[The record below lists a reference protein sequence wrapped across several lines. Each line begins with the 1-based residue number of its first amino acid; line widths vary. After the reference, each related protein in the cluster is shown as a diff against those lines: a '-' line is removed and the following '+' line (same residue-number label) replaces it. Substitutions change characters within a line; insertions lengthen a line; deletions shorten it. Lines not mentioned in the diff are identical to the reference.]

1 MPTVPDAMPTRES
14 RWLTGGLIY
23 PQLANRLRAQITIG
37 DYPAGSLLPSES
49 VLAQQFHVART
60 TVRRSL
66 AVLEDEGLIVTLP
79 GKGRVVK
86 NADAQTQA
94 SYRYQEIADALRQ
107 QIQAGTLAVE
117 TALPSEH
124 TLRRQHEASRNTV
137 RHALAELEREGL
149 ITTEHGRGRFVRPLH
164 D

>member
-1 MPTVPDAMPTRES
+1 MSTGEC

-23 PQLANRLRAQITIG
+23 PQLADRLRAQIAAG

-49 VLAQQFHVART
+49 TLVQQFHVART

-66 AVLEDEGLIVTLP
+66 AVLEDEGLIFTLP

-86 NADAQTQA
+86 STDVQVQA
-94 SYRYQEIADALRQ
+94 SYRYQEIAAILRR
-107 QIQAGTLAVE
+107 QIQAGSLAIGTL
-117 TALPSEH
+117 LPSEQA
-124 TLRRQHEASRNTV
+124 LRRQHDASRNTV

-149 ITTEHGRGRFVRPLH
+149 ITTEHGRGRFVRLFTIETS
-164 D
+164 

>member
-1 MPTVPDAMPTRES
+1 MSTGECW
-14 RWLTGGLIY
+14 WLTGALIY
-23 PQLANRLRAQITIG
+23 PQLANRIRAQIAAG

-49 VLAQQFHVART
+49 ALVQRFHVART

-86 NADAQTQA
+86 SADAQIQR
-94 SYRYQEIADALRQ
+94 SYRYQEIAVILRR
-107 QIQAGTLAVE
+107 QIQTGSFAVGTL
-117 TALPSEH
+117 LPSEQV
-124 TLRRQHEASRNTV
+124 LRRQHGASRNTV

-149 ITTEHGRGRFVRPLH
+149 IATEHGRGRFVRPLP